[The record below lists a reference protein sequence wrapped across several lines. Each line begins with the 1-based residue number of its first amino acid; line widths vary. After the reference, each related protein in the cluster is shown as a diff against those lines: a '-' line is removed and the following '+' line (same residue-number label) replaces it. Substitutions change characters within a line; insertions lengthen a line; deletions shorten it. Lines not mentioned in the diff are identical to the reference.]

1 MKKKG
6 ELQVE
11 ENKNREKF
19 KSRLGFILVSA
30 GCAVGLGN
38 VWKFPYIC
46 GMYGGA
52 AFILIYLVF
61 LLMLGFPILVCEFSI
76 GRGSGKSVGSAL
88 KVLEPEGTR
97 WHHFKWFGYAGNY
110 LLMMFYTM
118 VAGWMINYVLKS
130 ATGTF
135 GGKGREEIAT
145 VFTDMLASPQIML
158 LWTVV
163 VILLCIG
170 VCSLGIQKGVEK
182 ITKVMMILLIVLMF
196 VMAVHSIT
204 LDKEGT
210 GLKFYLVPNFSKMAE
225 QGIGNVIFAAMTHAF
240 FTLSIGMGS
249 MEIFGSYLTKER
261 KLTGEAGNVVILDT
275 MIALIAGVI
284 IIPACFAY
292 GVSPDSG
299 PSLLFITLP
308 NVFNHM
314 PGGRIWGSMFFIF
327 MSFAALSTVIAVFEN
342 IIAMSIDLFEWS
354 RKKSLVV
361 NLIGITVLS
370 VPAVLGYNILS
381 FIQLLGEGT
390 TIMDLEDFIVSYNV
404 LPLGSLLFVIFCT
417 RKNGWGF
424 ENFVKEADTGEGL
437 GFPKVIR
444 GYMTYVLPLIILVVY
459 FKGYYDMFVSQGTLR
474 LCIWLAVAA
483 LFAGF
488 ILWLSMGKPKMSKKS
503 KKKKSRA

>member
-1 MKKKG
+1 M
-6 ELQVE
+6 E
-11 ENKNREKF
+11 ESKNREKF

-46 GMYGGA
+46 GEYGGA
-52 AFILIYLVF
+52 AFVLIYLVF
-61 LLMLGFPILVCEFSI
+61 LLLLGFPILVCEFSI

-97 WHHFKWFGYAGNY
+97 WHYFKWFAYGGNY

-118 VAGWMINYVLKS
+118 VAGWMLNYVVKS
-130 ATGTF
+130 A
-135 GGKGREEIAT
+135 GGSFSGQDSDGIASI
-145 VFTDMLASPQIML
+145 FSEMLASPASML

-163 VILLCIG
+163 VIMICIG
-170 VCSLGIQKGVEK
+170 VCSLGIQKGVEN
-182 ITKVMMILLIVLMF
+182 ITKVMMILLVILMLI
-196 VMAVHSIT
+196 MAVHSVII
-204 LDKEGT
+204 DKDGT
-210 GLKFYLVPNFSKMAE
+210 GLKFYLVPDFSRMVDK
-225 QGIGNVIFAAMTHAF
+225 GIGNVIFAAMTHAF

-249 MEIFGSYLTKER
+249 MEIFGSYLAKER
-261 KLTGEAGNVVILDT
+261 RLAGEAGNVVILDT
-275 MIALIAGVI
+275 LIALVAGII

-292 GVSPDSG
+292 GVSPDAG

-314 PGGRIWGSMFFIF
+314 PGGRIWGCMFFIF

-342 IIAMSIDLFEWS
+342 IIAMSIDLFGWS
-354 RKKSLVV
+354 RKKSLIV
-361 NLIGITVLS
+361 NLIGITILS
-370 VPAVLGYNILS
+370 APAVLGYNVLS
-381 FIQLLGEGT
+381 FIQLLGSGT

-424 ENFVKEADTGEGL
+424 DNFIKEADTGVGL
-437 GFPKVIR
+437 KFPQAIR

-459 FKGYYDMFVSQGTLR
+459 FKGYYDMFVSQGTVR
-474 LCIWLAVAA
+474 LCIWLFVAA

-488 ILWLSMGKPKMSKKS
+488 IIWLALGRPKAVKNKGKKS
-503 KKKKSRA
+503 KVKV